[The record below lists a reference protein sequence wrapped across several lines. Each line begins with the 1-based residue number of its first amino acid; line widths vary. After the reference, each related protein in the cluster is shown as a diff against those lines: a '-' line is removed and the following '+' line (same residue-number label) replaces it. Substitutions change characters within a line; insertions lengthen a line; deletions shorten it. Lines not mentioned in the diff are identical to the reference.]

1 MRFKGFLLFIIFFV
15 VQGCSLAPIVSEKTA
30 RTLGSGN
37 WEINTGLSPAYN
49 AWLGRGITENFDLN
63 LAVESQIGTVF
74 SFGGK
79 FSFLQ
84 NPEGLSISAMGGFF
98 TGTNSTGY
106 YAGPIVSHKNGWV
119 ELYGLAKYNNVSWE
133 ATSDTADDDVL
144 FDFSLSQS
152 VDFNYWVAVLGA
164 NFWFSDG
171 FGLNINGK
179 KFLSSDTS
187 SKGDEVIPSANILF
201 RF

>member
-1 MRFKGFLLFIIFFV
+1 MA
-15 VQGCSLAPIVSEKTA
+15 QGCSLAPIVSEKTA

-37 WEINTGLSPAYN
+37 WEINTGISPAYN
-49 AWLGRGITENFDLN
+49 AWIGRGVTENIDLN
-63 LAVESQIGTVF
+63 LSVESQIGTVF
-74 SFGGK
+74 SLGGK
-79 FSFLQ
+79 FSFIQ
-84 NPEGLSISAMGGFF
+84 NLEGLSLSAMGGFF

-106 YAGPIVSHKNGWV
+106 YAGPVISYKAGWF

-133 ATSDTADDDVL
+133 ATNDTADDDVL
-144 FDFSLSQS
+144 FDFSLSQN
-152 VDFNYWVAVLGA
+152 VDFDYWMAVIGT

-187 SKGDEVIPSANILF
+187 SKGDEIVPSANLLF

>member
-1 MRFKGFLLFIIFFV
+1 MRFRGFLLFIIIFAF
-15 VQGCSLAPIVSEKTA
+15 QGCSLAPIVSEKTA

-63 LAVESQIGTVF
+63 IAVESQIGTVF

-106 YAGPIVSHKNGWV
+106 YAGPIVSYKSGWV
-119 ELYGLAKYNNVSWE
+119 ELYALAKYNNVSWE

-152 VDFNYWVAVLGA
+152 VDFNYWVAVVGA

-187 SKGDEVIPSANILF
+187 SKGDEIIPSANLLF